1 MSDNKQEVQDFGKKP
16 TAVRKTDH
24 YQEEYVPH
32 FAEKW
37 DELINWDAREETIGD
52 FFIDELKKRG
62 VKRVLDVA
70 AGTGFDSVRLLKAGF
85 DVVSADGSPEM
96 LARAFSNAR
105 EHGLLMR
112 TVQADWRWLTESIHE
127 SFDAVICIGNS
138 FTHLFSEHDRRK
150 TLAEFYSVL
159 KQDGV
164 LILDH
169 RNYDS
174 ILDEG
179 FSSKHTYYYAGKN
192 VKAEPEHIDSGLAR
206 FRYEFPDNSVYYLN
220 MYPLRKN
227 YVRRLMTEVG
237 FQRIHTYADFKETY
251 KEENPDFY
259 IHIAEKRYMA
269 PEDKLKSDKGQEDNS
284 YSVEVAREYYNS
296 DAADR
301 FYSTIW
307 GGKDIH
313 VGIYNYDGESIFD
326 ASQRSNEKLVEKAPK
341 LTEDHRVIDLGAAYG
356 GFARYLAENYGC
368 HVSCVN
374 ISEIQNE
381 RNRKMTKEAGLE
393 HLLEIVDGSFDDI
406 PYSDGS
412 FDVAFSQ
419 DSILHADDRAK
430 VFSEASRVL
439 KSGGYFIFTDPM
451 QKAGAPKDELQP
463 VLDRIHLDSMGS
475 VEHYR
480 ELAEKVDL
488 EVVDVEEHPEQLVNH
503 YSSVLREIENRY
515 DELVKVSDKE
525 YIDKMRQG
533 LKHWIDNGKKGNLN
547 WGFLTFRK
555 K

>member
-1 MSDNKQEVQDFGKKP
+1 MSDNTKEVQNFGKKP

-52 FFIDELKKRG
+52 FFIEELRKRG

-70 AGTGFDSVRLLKAGF
+70 TGTGFDSVRLIKAGF

-96 LARAFSNAR
+96 LARAFQNAR
-105 EHGLLMR
+105 EHGILLR
-112 TVQADWRWLTESIHE
+112 TVQADWRYLTESIHE
-127 SFDAVICIGNS
+127 KFDAVICIGNS

-150 TLAEFYSVL
+150 SLAEFYSVL
-159 KQDGV
+159 KHDGI

-169 RNYDS
+169 RNYDG

-179 FSSKHTYYYAGKN
+179 FSSKHTFYYAGKN

-206 FRYEFPDNSVYYLN
+206 FRYEFPDNSVYHLN
-220 MYPLRKN
+220 MYPLRKQ
-227 YVRRLMTEVG
+227 YVRRLMTQVG
-237 FQRIHTYADFKETY
+237 FQRIHSFADFKESY
-251 KEENPDFY
+251 KEENPDFF
-259 IHIAEKRYMA
+259 IHVAEKAYMS
-269 PEDKLKSDKGQEDNS
+269 PDDKKDSDKKQNAAD
-284 YSVEVAREYYNS
+284 SVEVAREYYNS
-296 DAADR
+296 SDADR
-301 FYSTIW
+301 FYETIW

-313 VGIYNYDGESIFD
+313 VGMYNFDGESIFD
-326 ASQRSNEKLVEKAPK
+326 ASHRTNEKLVGKAPK
-341 LTEDHRVIDLGAAYG
+341 LTEDTRVIDLGAAYG
-356 GFARYLAENYGC
+356 GFARYLAEKYGC
-368 HVSCVN
+368 HVSCLN

-381 RNRKMTKEAGLE
+381 RNRKLSKEADLDY
-393 HLLEIVDGSFDDI
+393 LLEIIDGSFEDV
-406 PYSDGS
+406 PYADES

-419 DSILHADDRAK
+419 DSILHASDRGK

-451 QKAGAPKDELQP
+451 QKHDAPKDELQP

-475 VEHYR
+475 VEKYK
-480 ELAEKVDL
+480 ELADKVGL
-488 EVVDVEEHPEQLVNH
+488 EVVDIEEHPDQLVNH

-515 DELVKVSDKE
+515 DDLVGVCDKE
-525 YIDKMRQG
+525 YIDRMRQG
-533 LKHWIDNGKKGNLN
+533 LNHWIENGKKGNLN
-547 WGFLTFRK
+547 WGFLVFRK

>member
-1 MSDNKQEVQDFGKKP
+1 MSHNNKEEEQKFGKKP

-52 FFIDELKKRG
+52 FFIEELKKRG
-62 VKRVLDVA
+62 VHRVLDVA
-70 AGTGFDSVRLLKAGF
+70 TGTGFDSVRLLKAGF

-96 LARAFSNAR
+96 LARAFHNAR
-105 EHGLLMR
+105 EHDILLR
-112 TVQADWRWLTESIHE
+112 TVQADWRWLTDSIHE
-127 SFDAVICIGNS
+127 KFDAVICIGNS

-159 KQDGV
+159 KHDGI

-169 RNYDS
+169 RNYDQ

-179 FSSKHTYYYAGKN
+179 FSSKHTFYYAGKD

-206 FRYEFPDNSVYYLN
+206 FRYEFADNSVYYLN
-220 MYPLRKN
+220 MFPLRKN
-227 YVRRLMTEVG
+227 YVRSLMTQVG
-237 FQRIHTYADFKETY
+237 FQRIHTFADFKETY
-251 KEENPDFY
+251 NEENPDFY
-259 IHIAEKRYMA
+259 IHVAEKAYMS
-269 PEDKLKSDKGQEDNS
+269 PEDKKKSDTDQNGADV
-284 YSVEVAREYYNS
+284 VEVAREYYNS
-296 DAADR
+296 DNADR
-301 FYSTIW
+301 FYHTIW

-313 VGIYNYDGESIFD
+313 VGMYNYDGESIFD
-326 ASQRSNEKLVEKAPK
+326 ASHRSNEKMVEKAPK

-356 GFARYLAENYGC
+356 GFARYLAETFGC

-374 ISEIQNE
+374 VSEVQND
-381 RNRKMTKEAGLE
+381 RNRKMTKDEGLDY
-393 HLLEIVDGSFDDI
+393 LLEIVDGSFEDV
-406 PYSDGS
+406 PYSDES

-419 DSILHADDRAK
+419 DSILHASDRGR
-430 VFSEASRVL
+430 VFSEVSRIL
-439 KSGGYFIFTDPM
+439 KPEGYFIFTDPM
-451 QKAGAPKDELQP
+451 QKHDAPKTELQP

-475 VEHYR
+475 VEKYK
-480 ELAEKVDL
+480 ELAEKVGM
-488 EVVDVEEHPEQLVNH
+488 EVVDIEEHPEQLVTH

-515 DELVKVSDKE
+515 DELVEVSDKE
-525 YIDKMRQG
+525 YIDKMRDG
-533 LKHWIDNGKKGNLN
+533 LKHWIENGKKGNLN
-547 WGFLTFRK
+547 WGFLVFRK